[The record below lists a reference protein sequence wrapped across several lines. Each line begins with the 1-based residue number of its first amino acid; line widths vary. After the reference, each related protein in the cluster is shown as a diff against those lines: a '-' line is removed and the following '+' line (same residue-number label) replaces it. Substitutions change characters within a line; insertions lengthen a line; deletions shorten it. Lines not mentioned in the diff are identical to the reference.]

1 MGSNPL
7 SLFWADL
14 VGRLPQRRYLD
25 RQDRP
30 RRLYAL
36 AFSLLTL
43 ILGFTYLLWLTPLV
57 FKNRGIPDFLFLAAE
72 ILSFLLLGLMA
83 VDVWQ
88 LRGHRPEGLSPDR
101 QWRVDVLIPCCGEP
115 FEVIKTTLSAVKR
128 IAYQPLEVYVLD
140 DGASRQVAILA
151 ESLGFHY
158 LSRPAVCLTLQDC
171 KSGNLNFALQ
181 HSQGELILVLDADQ
195 VPAPEILSRL
205 VGFFNQ
211 DRVAYVQS
219 LQAFFLPESDPFYNA
234 DRVFYETMQLSNDQV
249 NAVVSCGSGVVY
261 RRQALEE
268 LGGFATWNLVE
279 DFTTSYEILSRGW
292 RSIYFPYALS
302 RGLAPTTLS
311 GVYRQRFQ
319 WCLDTMRLFFWD
331 NPLWKRGL
339 TWAQKRHFL
348 IIMLSYLASG
358 LAFPIFYAIPLLVYL
373 RGSSLLQ
380 GYELPY
386 GVLRLA
392 YLAATILMFH
402 YLFFHK
408 EPLKQFKILC
418 SLFPVHALA
427 IAAALLYP
435 PGRKPP
441 YRVNN
446 QLFFENPGRWW
457 HVAPHLGFIAL
468 HLTLPILSLWQGWAL
483 PGLILFNAIF
493 SAGIIW
499 ILGDLVLAVW
509 DKPKWSPAMDPRQV
523 YG

>member
-1 MGSNPL
+1 MRSNGL
-7 SLFWADL
+7 SLLWAGL
-14 VGRLPQRRYLD
+14 LGRLPQRRHLD
-25 RQDRP
+25 SQDRS
-30 RRLYAL
+30 RRSKAL
-36 AFSLLTL
+36 IFSLLTL
-43 ILGFTYLLWLTPLV
+43 VLGSTYLFWLTPLV
-57 FKNRGIPDFLFLAAE
+57 LRNREIPDFLFLAAE
-72 ILSFLLLGLMA
+72 LVSFLLLSLMA
-83 VDVWQ
+83 IDVWH
-88 LRGHRPEGLSPDR
+88 LRGHRPEGLGPNR
-101 QWRVDVLIPCCGEP
+101 QWPVDILIPCCGEP

-140 DGASRQVAILA
+140 DGASRQVALLA

-158 LSRPAVCLTLQDC
+158 FSRPEAGLTLQDC
-171 KSGNLNFALQ
+171 KSGNLNFGLR

-195 VPAPEILSRL
+195 VPAPEILQKL

-219 LQAFFLPESDPFYNA
+219 RQAFFLPEGDPYYNA
-234 DRVFYETMQLSNDQV
+234 DRVFYEIMQLSNDQA

-268 LGGFATWNLVE
+268 LGGFTTWNLVE

-292 RSIYFPYALS
+292 GSIYFPYCLS
-302 RGLAPTTLS
+302 RGLAPATLS

-339 TWAQKRHFL
+339 TWPQKRHFL

-373 RGSSLLQ
+373 RGYSFLQ

-392 YLAATILMFH
+392 YLAASMLMFY
-402 YLFFHK
+402 YLFFKK

-427 IAAALLYP
+427 IGAALLYP
-435 PGRKPP
+435 PGRKPR

-446 QLFFENPGRWW
+446 QLFFADAGRWW
-457 HVAPHLGFIAL
+457 HVAPHLGFIGL
-468 HLTLPILSLWQGWAL
+468 HLTLPLISLWQGWAL
-483 PGLILFNAIF
+483 PGLILFNSIF

-499 ILGDLVLAVW
+499 ILGDLVLAVLSQ
-509 DKPKWSPAMDPRQV
+509 PKWSPAKDPRRV
-523 YG
+523 YV

>member
-1 MGSNPL
+1 MI
-7 SLFWADL
+7 
-14 VGRLPQRRYLD
+14 GRLPPRRFLD
-25 RQDRP
+25 RPDRP
-30 RRLYAL
+30 RRRCAL
-36 AFSLLTL
+36 GFSLLTL
-43 ILGFTYLLWLTPLV
+43 VLGFAYLLWLTPLV

-72 ILSFLLLGLMA
+72 TLSFLLLGLMA
-83 VDVWQ
+83 VDVWH

-101 QWRVDVLIPCCGEP
+101 QWPVDVFIPCCGEP
-115 FEVIKTTLSAVKR
+115 LEVIRTTLLAVQR
-128 IAYQPLEVYVLD
+128 IAYQPMEVYVLD
-140 DGASRQVAILA
+140 DGASRQVARLA

-158 LSRPAVCLTLQDC
+158 LSRPEACLTLQDC
-171 KSGNLNFALQ
+171 KSGNLNFGLQ

-195 VPAPEILSRL
+195 VPAPEILQKL

-219 LQAFFLPESDPFYNA
+219 RQAFFLPEGDPFYNA
-234 DRVFYETMQLSNDQV
+234 DRVFYETMQLSNDQA
-249 NAVVSCGSGVVY
+249 NAVISCGSGVVY
-261 RRQALEE
+261 RRRALEE

-292 RSIYFPYALS
+292 RSIYFPYVLS
-302 RGLAPTTLS
+302 RGLAPATLP

-331 NPLWKRGL
+331 NPLWKPGL
-339 TWAQKRHFL
+339 TWRQKRHFL

-373 RGSSLLQ
+373 RGYSFLQ

-392 YLAATILMFH
+392 YLAATILMF
-402 YLFFHK
+402 YFLFFQK
-408 EPLKQFKILC
+408 EPLRQFKMLC

-427 IAAALLYP
+427 IVTALLHP
-435 PGRKPP
+435 PGRKPS

-446 QLFFENPGRWW
+446 RLLLTDKGRWW
-457 HVAPHLGFIAL
+457 EVAPHLGFITL
-468 HLTLPILSLWQGWAL
+468 HLTLPIISLYRGWAL
-483 PGLILFNAIF
+483 PELILFNSIF

-499 ILGDLVLAVW
+499 ILGDLVVAVL
-509 DKPKWSPAMDPRQV
+509 DQPKWSPAMDPRQV